1 MLLGRA
7 IGVFPLIALL
17 NLCRSKDRQISMGKA
32 AAMWYAGLRGAI
44 AVGLVVG
51 IPTSLRYMMTSTT
64 VTIVLLTVFVMGG
77 TTAPFLKMCGI
88 QMVKTTKK
96 KKIFSFLF
104 MLLLLLLVVFF
115 VFFVSFF

>member
-88 QMVKTTKK
+88 QMVKRQQKK
-96 KKIFSFLF
+96 FFSFLF

-115 VFFVSFF
+115 VFFVSFL